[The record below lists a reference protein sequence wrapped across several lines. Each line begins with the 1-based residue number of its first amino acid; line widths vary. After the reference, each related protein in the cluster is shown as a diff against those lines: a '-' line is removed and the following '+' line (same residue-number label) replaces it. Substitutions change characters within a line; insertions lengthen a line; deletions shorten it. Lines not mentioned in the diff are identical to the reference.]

1 MNIGIEDIAKVVNE
15 KLKEGLSTVQIEKE
29 MKVGKDTLRK
39 KLNRA
44 NYRYNKDLK
53 QYELISNTEVT
64 LNGTTQKNI
73 EVLQKNNTY
82 TTQNVITQKKK
93 PVTQNK
99 IELTEDEINILKI
112 ITRNYKIANRSYELE
127 GEVVTRSV
135 RTYKNILE
143 QFASYCK
150 ENNIS
155 QKDSIAL
162 ALIDFMKD

>member
-15 KLKEGLSTVQIEKE
+15 KLKEGLSTAQIEKE

-53 QYELISNTEVT
+53 QYELVSNTEVT
-64 LNGTTQKNI
+64 VSVITQQNTD
-73 EVLQKNNTY
+73 VLHKNNTSA
-82 TTQNVITQKKK
+82 TQSVITQKVKS
-93 PVTQNK
+93 VTQEK
-99 IELTEDEINILKI
+99 IELTEEEINILKI
-112 ITRNYKIANRSYELE
+112 ITRNYKISNRSYELE
-127 GEVVTRSV
+127 GEIVTRSV
-135 RTYKNILE
+135 RTYKNVLE

-150 ENNIS
+150 ENNLS

-162 ALIDFMKD
+162 ALIDFMKV

>member
-15 KLKEGLSTVQIEKE
+15 KLKEGLSTAQIEKE

-44 NYRYNKDLK
+44 NYIYNKDLK
-53 QYELISNTEVT
+53 QYELISNTEIT
-64 LNGTTQKNI
+64 LSVITQQNTD
-73 EVLQKNNTY
+73 VLHKNNTSA
-82 TTQNVITQKKK
+82 TQSVITQKVKR
-93 PVTQNK
+93 VTQEK

-112 ITRNYKIANRSYELE
+112 ITRNYKISNRSYELE
-127 GEVVTRSV
+127 GEIVTRSV
-135 RTYKNILE
+135 RTYKNVLE

-150 ENNIS
+150 ENNLS

-162 ALIDFMKD
+162 ALIDFMKV

>member
-1 MNIGIEDIAKVVNE
+1 MNIDIEDIAKVVNK
-15 KLKEGLSTVQIEKE
+15 KLKEGLSTAQIEKE

-53 QYELISNTEVT
+53 QYELISNTDIT
-64 LNGTTQKNI
+64 LSVTTQKNTD
-73 EVLQKNNTY
+73 VLDKNNTN
-82 TTQNVITQKKK
+82 TTQSVITQRNT

-112 ITRNYKIANRSYELE
+112 IARNYKISTRSYELE
-127 GEVVTRSV
+127 GEIVTRSV
-135 RTYKNILE
+135 RTYKNVLE

-150 ENNIS
+150 ENNLS

-162 ALIDFMKD
+162 ALIDFMK

>member
-15 KLKEGLSTVQIEKE
+15 KLKEGLSTAQIEKE

-53 QYELISNTEVT
+53 QYELVSNTEVT
-64 LNGTTQKNI
+64 LSVITQQNTD
-73 EVLQKNNTY
+73 VLHKNNTSA
-82 TTQNVITQKKK
+82 TQSVITQKVKS
-93 PVTQNK
+93 VTQEK
-99 IELTEDEINILKI
+99 IELTEEEINILKI
-112 ITRNYKIANRSYELE
+112 ITRNYKISNRSYELE
-127 GEVVTRSV
+127 GEIVTRSV
-135 RTYKNILE
+135 RTYKNVLE

-150 ENNIS
+150 ENNLS

-162 ALIDFMKD
+162 ALIDFMKV

>member
-1 MNIGIEDIAKVVNE
+1 MNIDIEDIAKVVNK
-15 KLKEGLSTVQIEKE
+15 KLKEGLSTAQIEKE

-53 QYELISNTEVT
+53 QYELISNTDITLSVT
-64 LNGTTQKNI
+64 KQKNTD
-73 EVLQKNNTY
+73 VLDKNNTN
-82 TTQNVITQKKK
+82 TTQSVITQRNT

-112 ITRNYKIANRSYELE
+112 IARNYKISTRSYELE
-127 GEVVTRSV
+127 GEIVARSV
-135 RTYKNILE
+135 RTYKNVLE

-150 ENNIS
+150 ENNLS

-162 ALIDFMKD
+162 ALIDFMK

>member
-15 KLKEGLSTVQIEKE
+15 KLKEGLSTAQIEKE

-53 QYELISNTEVT
+53 QYELVSNTEVT
-64 LNGTTQKNI
+64 LSVITQQNTD
-73 EVLQKNNTY
+73 VLHKNNTSA
-82 TTQNVITQKKK
+82 TQSVITQKVKS
-93 PVTQNK
+93 VTQEK
-99 IELTEDEINILKI
+99 IELTEEEINILKI
-112 ITRNYKIANRSYELE
+112 ITRNYKISNRSYELE
-127 GEVVTRSV
+127 GEIVTRSV
-135 RTYKNILE
+135 RTYKNVLG

-150 ENNIS
+150 ENNLS

-162 ALIDFMKD
+162 ALIDFMKV